1 MTSFCCYLENERC
14 VCSQILSHHRN
25 GWLRFSQM
33 SCFLHKRTCWNV
45 VPGPS
50 DASQVR
56 NVPLHFN
63 SLKRQN
69 SALAPREMSALATR
83 RGGYACQLPFSL
95 THCLHSVSQIGVI
108 RNYISQTPLLTGW
121 KDRRR
126 KARVFSGLPLFT
138 MLFYSIR
145 SSGSVSSKALLFF
158 RLKIMSSSFVM
169 GLWSSRLLCPW
180 DFPGKNIRVGC
191 HFLLQ
196 RIFLTQGSKSNL
208 CLQHCGWIRY
218 LLAVCVCVCMYTP
231 GIQKYQAPNKIQF
244 TIPDTHR
251 RAASK
256 EIGEYNGKK

>member
-1 MTSFCCYLENERC
+1 M
-14 VCSQILSHHRN
+14 
-25 GWLRFSQM
+25 
-33 SCFLHKRTCWNV
+33 

-158 RLKIMSSSFVM
+158 RLKIMSSSFVI
-169 GLWSSRLLCPW
+169 PW
-180 DFPGKNIRVGC
+180 TITC
-191 HFLLQ
+191 
-196 RIFLTQGSKSNL
+196 
-208 CLQHCGWIRY
+208 
-218 LLAVCVCVCMYTP
+218 
-231 GIQKYQAPNKIQF
+231 QAPLPMGFSRFGAPVPYIKPPGHHLWFWNGHEPQSEFMIF
-244 TIPDTHR
+244 SESFVETIGKEMF
-251 RAASK
+251 AAS
-256 EIGEYNGKK
+256 

>member
-1 MTSFCCYLENERC
+1 M
-14 VCSQILSHHRN
+14 
-25 GWLRFSQM
+25 
-33 SCFLHKRTCWNV
+33 

-158 RLKIMSSSFVM
+158 RLKIMSSSFVIPWTMVLQTPLSM
-169 GLWSSRLLCPW
+169 G
-180 DFPGKNIRVGC
+180 FPRQEYQSGLPFPSPEDLFN
-191 HFLLQ
+191 
-196 RIFLTQGSKSNL
+196 
-208 CLQHCGWIRY
+208 
-218 LLAVCVCVCMYTP
+218 P
-231 GIQKYQAPNKIQF
+231 GIKS
-244 TIPDTHR
+244 
-251 RAASK
+251 ASPILSGRFSTT
-256 EIGEYNGKK
+256 EPPGEPVRLYNWLQDKAGYS